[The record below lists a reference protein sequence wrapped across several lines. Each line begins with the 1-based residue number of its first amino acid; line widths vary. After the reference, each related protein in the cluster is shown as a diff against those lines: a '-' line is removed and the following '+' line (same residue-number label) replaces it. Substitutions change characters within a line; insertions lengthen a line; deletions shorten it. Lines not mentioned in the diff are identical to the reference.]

1 MNMYNNLTQPT
12 PSYMYGYGIP
22 QYQRGMAASAQENV
36 STAQST
42 QPTLQYTQP
51 IMMQQQ
57 NYIKGRP
64 VVSIDEAR
72 ASQIDLDG
80 SLYVFPDLGNKKIY
94 TKQISMDGTAAFNV
108 FELSAPTEN
117 APAPVYVTKDELD
130 EILASFKASLV
141 QEKHPEPAPAPKPKA
156 PQTFN
161 L

>member
-1 MNMYNNLTQPT
+1 MNMYNNLPQTTPAYYYAPTQYPRQMT
-12 PSYMYGYGIP
+12 MQNQEP
-22 QYQRGMAASAQENV
+22 QTSTSAPLY
-36 STAQST
+36 STA
-42 QPTLQYTQP
+42 PML
-51 IMMQQQ
+51 QQ

-94 TKQISMDGTAAFNV
+94 TKQINMDGTASFNV
-108 FELSAPTEN
+108 FEIATPVES

-141 QEKHPEPAPAPKPKA
+141 QEKPQEAGPAPKIK
-156 PQTFN
+156 PQTATSFN